1 MGVPPPLGA
10 PGILAVCCH
19 CRELEL
25 LDLGEVWGLED
36 SALVGFHDHQ
46 MEKLEKV
53 SATLLVS
60 RVIYF
65 LSLEPERKQ
74 LCQSTKSEVSVL
86 RENGAW
92 SLYAGGSLLRPRFG

>member
-46 MEKLEKV
+46 MDKLEKV
-53 SATLLVS
+53 RELSVIVLFS
-60 RVIYF
+60 RLF
-65 LSLEPERKQ
+65 A
-74 LCQSTKSEVSVL
+74 STPGA
-86 RENGAW
+86 ENAV
-92 SLYAGGSLLRPRFG
+92 